1 MRLVRG
7 VMWSDVPFWT
17 VCFISTTYLLVIS
30 PVLAL
35 GQTSSRPPAEAKS
48 SDRLETAGL
57 QIALDDEGFSP
68 GAIDG
73 WIGRKT
79 TLAIQFAHEAE
90 RDIKPSGQ
98 PWQTWKIPVGFLED
112 IAPVPESWLAR
123 SKLDRLGYETIR
135 EKLAERFHVA
145 EEFLCFL
152 NPNIKDWSRLQEGNF
167 IQAPVLSPRR
177 LPRTDQIRISL
188 SQKVIV
194 AYDAEKRPLASF
206 SCSIAA
212 KKEKRPAG
220 QLEVRVLAPDPD
232 YLFDPV
238 LFVEVPEA
246 ATIKSKLMIS
256 PGPNN
261 PVGEM
266 WIGLNLK
273 GYGIHGTPS
282 PEDIGKTESHGC
294 FRLTNWDAKRLAAMV
309 RIGTPVIVEE

>member
-1 MRLVRG
+1 M
-7 VMWSDVPFWT
+7 
-17 VCFISTTYLLVIS
+17 ST
-30 PVLAL
+30 
-35 GQTSSRPPAEAKS
+35 RPPAEAKS

-68 GAIDG
+68 GVIDG
-73 WIGRKT
+73 WIGEKT
-79 TLAIQFAHEAE
+79 ILAARFAHEAG

-123 SKLDRLGYETIR
+123 SKLDRLSYGTIR

-145 EEFLCFL
+145 EEFLYFL
-152 NPNIKDWSRLQEGNF
+152 NPNIKDWSRLQEGNS
-167 IQAPVLSPRR
+167 IQAPILSSKR
-177 LPRTDQIRISL
+177 LPQADQIQISL

-206 SCSIAA
+206 PCSIAA
-212 KKEKRPAG
+212 KKEKRLAG
-220 QLEVRVLAPDPD
+220 QLEVRVLASNPD
-232 YLFDPV
+232 YLFDPAM
-238 LFVEVPEA
+238 FVEVPEA

-273 GYGIHGTPS
+273 GYGIHGTPL

-294 FRLTNWDAKRLAAMV
+294 FRLTNWDARRLAAMV
-309 RIGTPVIVEE
+309 RIGMPVMIEE